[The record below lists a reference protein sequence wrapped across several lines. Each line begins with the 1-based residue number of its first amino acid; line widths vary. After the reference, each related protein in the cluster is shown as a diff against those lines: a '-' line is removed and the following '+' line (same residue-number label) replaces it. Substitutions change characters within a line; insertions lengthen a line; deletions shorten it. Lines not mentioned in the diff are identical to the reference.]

1 MDEDGGDSAEEDNDE
16 RRRERW
22 RWRRRRKG
30 ESEFDF
36 EAKVNFETI
45 LKFPLNCNYV
55 FDHRWRFGLFSLLFF
70 IRGSLIWSIFVNLLG
85 NFTLSSIWVA
95 CEANHFRRVI
105 LEGSLSDIRIH

>member
-45 LKFPLNCNYV
+45 LKFPLNCNYF
-55 FDHRWRFGLFSLLFF
+55 FDQRWRFERSVCV
-70 IRGSLIWSIFVNLLG
+70 LIYSRELDFVKLY
-85 NFTLSSIWVA
+85 
-95 CEANHFRRVI
+95 
-105 LEGSLSDIRIH
+105 